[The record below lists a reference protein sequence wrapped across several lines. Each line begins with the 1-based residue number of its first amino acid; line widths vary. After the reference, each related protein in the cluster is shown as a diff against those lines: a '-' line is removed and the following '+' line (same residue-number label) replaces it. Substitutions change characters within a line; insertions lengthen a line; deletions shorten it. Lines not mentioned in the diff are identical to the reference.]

1 MPLQIYLISWPIGRP
16 PSEEAGVPRG
26 RRPLGHNVNFK
37 ILQKCNYRVFTTPV
51 VGLCMCKWGNI
62 WGDTKGIIGGIL
74 RNIQWEYLGN
84 IQEIVRGNTKGII
97 GGIIREYCLI
107 ECKTPYLLLLD
118 PGFDARRWQN
128 LFFCNK

>member
-1 MPLQIYLISWPIGRP
+1 
-16 PSEEAGVPRG
+16 
-26 RRPLGHNVNFK
+26 
-37 ILQKCNYRVFTTPV
+37 
-51 VGLCMCKWGNI
+51 MCKWGNI

-107 ECKTPYLLLLD
+107 ECKTPYLLLFTF
-118 PGFDARRWQN
+118 GTFDSFLEFNMAGHTN
-128 LFFCNK
+128 LGLFIIITPTDSQFGRNQMYQR